1 MLLHAD
7 GLVPPLHI
15 SSTVNP
21 IAASSPSR
29 DSSSLPVHVSSSASA
44 AAMPISDFSS
54 AFVLRTPRGSQLLQP
69 LSESVLAELGHD
81 QQQQPALK
89 HASSSTAFGRGSMH
103 HQEGVEPACRG
114 DGGEERP
121 PGRKGGKRRRKSK
134 RVSDPAMA
142 HVEEHLR
149 ILKHVRVKRASSR
162 FVPELIYTQ
171 TCIAPDLF
179 RAYKNGLSPA
189 FSPQQQ
195 RSASL

>member
-15 SSTVNP
+15 PSTVNP
-21 IAASSPSR
+21 TAASSPSR
-29 DSSSLPVHVSSSASA
+29 ESFSLPVHVSSSASA

-54 AFVLRTPRGSQLLQP
+54 AFVLRIPRGSQLLQP
-69 LSESVLAELGHD
+69 LSQSVLAELAHD
-81 QQQQPALK
+81 QQQPALK

-103 HQEGVEPACRG
+103 HQEGVEPVCGG

-149 ILKHVRVKRASSR
+149 ILKHVRVKRASPR
-162 FVPELIYTQ
+162 FVPALIYTQ
-171 TCIAPDLF
+171 TCIASDLF
-179 RAYKNGLSPA
+179 RAFQNGLSPA
-189 FSPQQQ
+189 LLITATAQCE
-195 RSASL
+195 L